1 MTTFYIE
8 FAAAAPLQIGAGA
21 LGMIELCQCHIPGR
35 VIWGALVNSLCSLLF
50 TRPDDHIYRSVGEA
64 ISVDAIST
72 FFPLLPKKP
81 RKPRRDELHRFIPC
95 FPLGEHLAADNPA
108 IRIPSADVRS
118 MMLCSIA
125 STAVSPQLLSATDE
139 TLHSNDLI
147 APYLNLGANVRDRFP
162 SSFAGYLELPEQIT
176 VNNVA
181 ITIDA
186 ALLHELF
193 TNMRIGG
200 GRKRGW
206 GIIRPLKI
214 SPQSTPYRGYRAI
227 AYNGDAQLLT
237 SEKTISATDRADGR
251 ARLQSFREYDPELGF
266 GRRFTAPEMVWQI
279 GTVLYA

>member
-8 FAAAAPLQIGAGA
+8 FAAAAPLQVGAGS

-35 VIWGALVNSLCSLLF
+35 VIWGALVNTLCGQFF

-64 ISVDAIST
+64 IPSTAIST
-72 FFPLLPKKP
+72 FFPLLPKDP

-95 FPLGEHLAADNPA
+95 FPLGKHLAEDNPA
-108 IRIPSADVRS
+108 ISILSADVRS
-118 MMLCSIA
+118 MMLSSIA
-125 STAVSPQLLSATDE
+125 STAVSPLLLSATDE

-147 APYLNLGANVRDRFP
+147 APYLNLGAKVHDRFP
-162 SSFAGYLELPEQIT
+162 STFAGYLELPEQII
-176 VNNVA
+176 VNSVA

-186 ALLHELF
+186 ELLHDLF
-193 TNMRIGG
+193 ATMRIGG

-214 SPQSTPYRGYRAI
+214 SLQNAPHRGYQAI
-227 AYNGDAQLLT
+227 PYNSSAQLLT
-237 SEKTISATDRADGR
+237 SEQPVSANDHADGR

-266 GRRFTAPEMVWQI
+266 GRRFTTPAMVWQI
-279 GTVLYA
+279 GTVIYA